1 MEQSLRL
8 GAHINGDNGMGTM
21 GWGQWDGDNRANM
34 TTFGLRTICMLSNGY
49 GNPILQYLRGKSRL
63 LFVYEF
69 LKWLTNNITLLKKY
83 RVINETLLKNY

>member
-1 MEQSLRL
+1 VTAYVRWKKLL
-8 GAHINGDNGMGTM
+8 TKGDGAHII
-21 GWGQWDGDNRANM
+21 GDNRANM
-34 TTFGLRTICMLSNGY
+34 TTFGLRTMCMLSNGY